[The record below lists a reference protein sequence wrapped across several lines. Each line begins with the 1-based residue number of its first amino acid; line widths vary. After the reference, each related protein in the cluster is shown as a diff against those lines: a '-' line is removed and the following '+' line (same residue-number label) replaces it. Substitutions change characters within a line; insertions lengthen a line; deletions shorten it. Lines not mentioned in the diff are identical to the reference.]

1 MNFDLNIGNYQK
13 KELEDLFDLPD
24 GFNKELLDAKHVKLK
39 KNIMSNKQIAIDLKP
54 QIIDF
59 LETAKKI
66 IVDGFS
72 KVEHVG
78 ENIKSLQT
86 TYESVYNVDK
96 TLKPSDTVAD
106 GGTFL
111 IQKPHTP
118 YGQSKPSEFYEGV
131 INPLNNRIL
140 RKNLN
145 IDTRFRDNYYSTTS
159 ANFHVDLPIRFT
171 KIVSM
176 QLSALEIPT
185 TFYAISKV
193 FGNNF
198 FVITIQ
204 GVDQVI
210 TIPDGNYK
218 NKDLQNLLN
227 ALMADYASNPDPNIS
242 LLQYIL
248 FSADNQDV
256 IGTSNGSGSGRMI
269 VSVSSTY
276 NGTEPIVFGLKFN
289 TDRIGNDDRNT
300 PLPLKLGWMFG
311 FREGIYIDNVNYVS
325 EGLIDLLGPRYLYLV
340 VDDFNN
346 NVNDGFFAAFNSS
359 ILNKNILARISL
371 QGSVFNYLS
380 QNNLSLITYARQYFG
395 PIDIQKLQIQL
406 LDEYGRIIDLNNMD
420 YSFCLT
426 LQTIYDL

>member
-1 MNFDLNIGNYQK
+1 M
-13 KELEDLFDLPD
+13 
-24 GFNKELLDAKHVKLK
+24 
-39 KNIMSNKQIAIDLKP
+39 
-54 QIIDF
+54 
-59 LETAKKI
+59 
-66 IVDGFS
+66 DGFS

-78 ENIKSLQT
+78 ENIKSLQS
-86 TYESVYNVDK
+86 TYDNVYNVDK
-96 TLKPSDTVAD
+96 TLKPSDTISD
-106 GGTFL
+106 GGTFI

-118 YGQSKPSEFYEGV
+118 YGQSKPSEFYEGI

-145 IDTRFRDNYYSTTS
+145 IDTRFRDNYYTTTS

-176 QLSALEIPT
+176 QLTALELPT
-185 TFYAISKV
+185 TFYSISKI

-218 NKDLQNLLN
+218 NTDLQSLLN
-227 ALMADYASNPDPNIS
+227 ALMVDYASNPNPSIS

-248 FSADNQDV
+248 FTIDNEAITQ
-256 IGTSNGSGSGRMI
+256 SGSGKMV
-269 VSVSSTY
+269 VSINSSY
-276 NGTEPIVFGLKFN
+276 NGAVPIVFGLKFN
-289 TDRIGNDDRNT
+289 TDRLGNEDRNT
-300 PLPLKLGWMFG
+300 PLPLKLGWIFG
-311 FREGIYIDNVNYVS
+311 FREGIYTDNVNYVS
-325 EGLIDLLGPRYLYLV
+325 EGLVDVLGPRYLYLV
-340 VDDFNN
+340 IDDFNN
-346 NVNDGFFAAFNSS
+346 NVNDGFYGAFNSS

-371 QGSVFNYLS
+371 QGSVFNYLT

-426 LQTIYDL
+426 FQTIYDL